1 MQCCHTPKGVFFQ
14 AKYKHTL
21 KTLRSLPRYIGVNS
35 EVENTYTVLTLA
47 SLVLVLKKKKRIYS
61 NPWNLPTFSTIC
73 SCEALPVLR
82 CNSMIYVTS
91 TWGVKH
97 LSRILLCL
105 TYFEVY
111 DPLPRFNDNLS
122 MSYLFWGVWPPPPL
136 DWWPRWSRG
145 PAVAAW
151 WPRSDRWR
159 PLSSIWRQSHR
170 FPLAGRQSE
179 PLRVKVHTFLDWQIS
194 YCKYKTELC
203 ENFCFSS
210 LYTGSADWLVYF

>member
-1 MQCCHTPKGVFFQ
+1 M
-14 AKYKHTL
+14 
-21 KTLRSLPRYIGVNS
+21 
-35 EVENTYTVLTLA
+35 
-47 SLVLVLKKKKRIYS
+47 
-61 NPWNLPTFSTIC
+61 
-73 SCEALPVLR
+73 
-82 CNSMIYVTS
+82 VTS

-97 LSRILLCL
+97 LSPILLCL

-111 DPLPRFNDNLS
+111 DPLPRFNDNLSMSYVFQVEVCDPLPRLNDNLS

-136 DWWPRWSRG
+136 DWWPRWSRD

-203 ENFCFSS
+203 ENVCFSS
-210 LYTGSADWLVYF
+210 LYTRSADWLVYF